1 MTFQELQLA
10 KESSAH
16 RSPSV
21 EKVYEMN
28 MKMLHH
34 LWTVDARH
42 KRYPTKFFNRAV
54 LCRWLKN
61 FAKCLDSI
69 IHADSMLAVNFQG
82 FIKNVVEGNKESY
95 ESNQVMDKNS
105 SVSCRPLKKAAPS
118 RHHLLDYYKNS
129 VFRPEPRTDYSSLLY
144 ILYIYCQARYFSCQ
158 SRTK

>member
-118 RHHLLDYYKNS
+118 RHHLRLLQKLS
-129 VFRPEPRTDYSSLLY
+129 LSPRTPNRLFVSFIYF
-144 ILYIYCQARYFSCQ
+144 IYCEARYFSCQ